1 MATKTEKMVDVPQ
14 MQGMPEGMGQPQ
26 MLTPEQMMEQQ
37 EAMEFQKMAS
47 KTELKIRRANIIMNG
62 LAVGGDVVAPL
73 FDEKTRESLQAKLA
87 EILKSI

>member
-1 MATKTEKMVDVPQ
+1 MANEKMVDVPP

-26 MLTPEQMMEQQ
+26 MVSPEQMMEQK
-37 EAMEFQKMAS
+37 EAHEFQKMAS

-62 LAVGGDVVAPL
+62 LAVGGDVVDPL
-73 FDEKTRESLQAKLA
+73 FDKETRTSLQAKLA

>member
-1 MATKTEKMVDVPQ
+1 MAKEQMTDVPP
-14 MQGMPEGMGQPQ
+14 MQGMPAGMEGAQ
-26 MLTPEQMMEQQ
+26 MMSPEQAMEQQ

-62 LAVGGDVVAPL
+62 LAVGGDVVDPL
-73 FDEKTRESLQAKLA
+73 FDATTRESLQAKLA